1 MIKKKV
7 TVTNKLGLHLRP
19 CTQIVRTAQK
29 YTSSLNI
36 QFNQLN
42 VNAKSMLDLM
52 QLAAEKGS
60 ELELI
65 ADGVDARQLI
75 KDIAKLFQ
83 DNFGE

>member
-19 CTQIVRTAQK
+19 CTQIVRASQK
-29 YTSSLNI
+29 YTSTLNI
-36 QFNQLN
+36 QFNQLD

-60 ELELI
+60 ELELVANG
-65 ADGVDARQLI
+65 ADERQLI

>member
-7 TVTNKLGLHLRP
+7 IVTNKLGLHLRP
-19 CTQIVRTAQK
+19 CTQIVRKTQK
-29 YTSSLNI
+29 YNSALNI
-36 QFNQLN
+36 RFNQLDI
-42 VNAKSMLDLM
+42 NAKSMLDLM

-65 ADGVDARQLI
+65 ADGKDERQLI
-75 KDIAKLFQ
+75 KDIVKLFQ